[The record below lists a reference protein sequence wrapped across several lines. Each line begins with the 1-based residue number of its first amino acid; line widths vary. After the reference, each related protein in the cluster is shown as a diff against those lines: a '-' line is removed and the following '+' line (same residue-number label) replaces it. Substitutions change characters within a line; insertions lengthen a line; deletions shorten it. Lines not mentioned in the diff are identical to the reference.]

1 MTSRWILWRWQVL
14 VILLA
19 DLTLALALVGDAS
32 VLRRVVVVGFLVTC
46 PGLCLIRLVG
56 LKFEL
61 LADIAYSVTTS
72 LVIIG
77 IIAGGTLYADAW
89 SPEDV
94 TNSLAALL
102 VMIAS
107 VSVVATSRA
116 PGSVHQGSRQ

>member
-1 MTSRWILWRWQVL
+1 MTSRGILWRWQVL

-19 DLTLALALVGDAS
+19 DLTLALALIGDAS
-32 VLRRVVVVGFLVTC
+32 VLRRVVVVAFLVIC
-46 PGLCLIRLVG
+46 PGLCFVRLIG
-56 LKFEL
+56 LRFEL

-102 VMIAS
+102 IMIAAAS
-107 VSVVATSRA
+107 AVATSRG
-116 PGSVHQGSRQ
+116 PGSAHQGRQQ

>member
-1 MTSRWILWRWQVL
+1 MTSRGILWRWQVL

-32 VLRRVVVVGFLVTC
+32 VLRRVVVVAFLALC
-46 PGLCLIRLVG
+46 PGLCFVRLVG
-56 LKFEL
+56 LRFEL
-61 LADIAYSVTTS
+61 LADIAYSVTAS

-77 IIAGGTLYADAW
+77 IIAGGTLYADVW

-102 VMIAS
+102 IMIAS
-107 VSVVATSRA
+107 ASAVATSRGQ
-116 PGSVHQGSRQ
+116 GSVDQGTQR